1 MTQLTIEELSSR
13 LEEGVRDVFSSDS
26 YRQYLNAMSRFHHY
40 SYSNTLLILAQK
52 PDASYVAGFK
62 TWNDSFNRRIR
73 KGEKAIRILRPLLA
87 KTDDTEEEQEKR
99 NRLSGFTVC
108 SVFDISQ
115 TEGDEI
121 PLSLTRILD
130 CHVEDFQTFIS
141 ALILVSP
148 VPVAF
153 REHMHAYG
161 CFYPLENRIEIRSN
175 LPQAQTVKTMIHEIA
190 HATLHRHE
198 TDSGRTARSRREIE
212 AESVAYIVSTH
223 YGIDTSSY
231 SFGYIASW
239 SKDKDLATLKTSL
252 QAIQQAA
259 AHLISLLDCVLFP
272 AGQN

>member
-13 LEEGVRDVFSSDS
+13 LEEGVRAVFSSDS

-52 PDASYVAGFK
+52 PDASYVAGFR

-73 KGEKAIRILRPLLA
+73 KGEKAIRILRPLLCR
-87 KTDDTEEEQEKR
+87 TENEEEEETK
-99 NRLSGFTVC
+99 RLSGFAVC

-121 PLSLTRILD
+121 PLSLSRILD
-130 CHVEDFQTFIS
+130 CHVEDYQMFIN
-141 ALILVSP
+141 ALIMVSP

-153 REHMHAYG
+153 QERMHAYG
-161 CFYPLENRIEIRSN
+161 CFYPLENRIEIRAG
-175 LPQAQTVKTMIHEIA
+175 LPNAQTIKTMIHEIA
-190 HATLHRHE
+190 HAVLHRH
-198 TDSGRTARSRREIE
+198 DRDGSRAARSRREIE

-239 SKDKDLATLKTSL
+239 SKDKDLPALKASL
-252 QAIQQAA
+252 QTIQQAA
-259 AHLISLLDCVLFP
+259 AHLISLLDCVLYP
-272 AGQN
+272 QAAN